1 MNRRRALLTLLAAV
15 VLVLIA
21 APAALAAAG
30 GGSAGF
36 GGGAGGG
43 GGGGGRGFAL
53 YLLLQFL
60 IRVALIGHG
69 LGALVLIG
77 LVVLWVLFTRFAPRA
92 QAFWSSQQSAG
103 RVGGRR
109 VAQRQRRVELAAA
122 EAAEDDP
129 AFAPDVVRPAAARLF
144 KDIQSAWDSGNRV
157 RLRRLVAPELLRE
170 WERRLDDL
178 ARRGWRNRVAP
189 LGEPAV
195 EYVGLTHRGEVA
207 SDRVVVRVEAR
218 MRDFVEDAYGN
229 HIRRAGR
236 FAETVFTREF
246 WTLARTPAG
255 NWILAS
261 VEQGAEGKHALADQI
276 VATPWSDEQSMH
288 DEALVEGAV
297 AQAVPEGTKVSEV
310 ASLEFDGDA
319 RAAALDLSLA
329 DGRFSPDVLEV
340 AARRAVTAW
349 AEAVDGGDARL
360 QGIAHAEAARELLH
374 PGDPS
379 GKTRLVVRGP
389 RVKQIRVAGLD
400 AATEPPTMT
409 VEVDVE
415 GRRYLE
421 DRDTTRVVAGSR
433 SRSTSFSEHWVFA
446 LDGNAAQPWRIV
458 AVGAPVAQ
466 P

>member
-1 MNRRRALLTLLAAV
+1 MTRRRALMAAV
-15 VLVLIA
+15 VAVALTLIL
-21 APAALAAAG
+21 APEALAAAG
-30 GGSAGF
+30 GGSGGF
-36 GGGAGGG
+36 GGGGGG
-43 GGGGGRGFAL
+43 GGGGGRGAGL
-53 YLLLQFL
+53 YIL
-60 IRVALIGHG
+60 IQILVRIAIFGHG
-69 LGALVLIG
+69 LGALILVG
-77 LVVLWVLFTRFAPRA
+77 LLLLAIAFYNLAPRA
-92 QAFWSSQQSAG
+92 QAFWSAQESSG
-103 RVGGRR
+103 RAARRR
-109 VAQRQRRVELAAA
+109 VAERQRRVELAAA

-144 KDIQSAWDSGNRV
+144 KEIQSAWDAADRT
-157 RLRRLVAPELLRE
+157 RLQRLVAPELLKE

-189 LGEPAV
+189 VDEPAV
-195 EYVGLTHRGEVA
+195 EYVGLTHRGD
-207 SDRVVVRVEAR
+207 DRDRAVVRIAAR
-218 MRDFVEDAYGN
+218 MRDYVEDLNGN
-229 HIRRAGR
+229 HIKRSGR
-236 FAETVFTREF
+236 LAETVNVREF
-246 WTLARTPAG
+246 WTLAKDG
-255 NWILAS
+255 NGSWMLAS
-261 VEQGAEGKHALADQI
+261 VEQGAEGQHALAEQL
-276 VATPWSDEQSMH
+276 VATPWSDEQGMR

-329 DGRFSPDVLEV
+329 DGRFAPDVLEV
-340 AARRAVTAW
+340 AARRAVAAW

-360 QGIAHAEAARELLH
+360 QGIAHAEAARSLLH

-421 DRDTTRVVAGSR
+421 DRDTTTVVAGSR
-433 SRSTSFSEHWVFA
+433 SRSTSFTEHWVFA
-446 LDGNAAQPWRIV
+446 LDGNAAQPWRIA